1 MLRELNQER
10 EKASSSIPSSCC
22 CYIVCCLSVECLR
35 GIGDG
40 EVSFFYPRVLPSHE
54 LVNLFTSSSFLS
66 SLYLRALYPVYLVW
80 NIPMLSFL
88 GIVHNYYFD
97 YFFQGIYSSV
107 IHFWVILYIPI
118 QNCISYLLYIF
129 LKRNIYISWMK
140 LIRISFVI
148 AIYSSSLSHFLVC
161 LFSLDI
167 DAE

>member
-40 EVSFFYPRVLPSHE
+40 EVSFLYPRVLPSHE
-54 LVNLFTSSSFLS
+54 LVHLFTSSSFLS

-80 NIPMLSFL
+80 NIPMRSFL

-97 YFFQGIYSSV
+97 YFFPGISSSV
-107 IHFWVILYIPI
+107 IHFLGYFIYSYSKLHLLFTLYIPKKK
-118 QNCISYLLYIF
+118 YL
-129 LKRNIYISWMK
+129 
-140 LIRISFVI
+140 
-148 AIYSSSLSHFLVC
+148 HLVNET
-161 LFSLDI
+161 D
-167 DAE
+167 